1 MKFRFPLLLLLTL
14 SPYSFAQD
22 NIPESVR
29 LMIEQ
34 TQTGNQYDQMA
45 RMQMD
50 MQYSDFLHGLTGDE
64 KRKARVEAAL
74 LEILSKRVE
83 MSSAAAYGRVSA
95 EELKAVTDYDYLRER
110 MAPLLNSAELAVLDN
125 QRGGPSDEQLKRDY
139 AEELTRTA
147 PDLTPAN
154 RELVLNTLIKYLR
167 DGKGDASDLAKLSV
181 EDLVSQ
187 QMQAIMQVGNE
198 LQSKISADQMQQVGA
213 FLNQLQSNLYRNR
226 SMSDL

>member
-1 MKFRFPLLLLLTL
+1 MKFRFSLLLLLAL
-14 SPYSFAQD
+14 SPCSFAQD

-34 TQTGNQYDQMA
+34 SQAGNQFDQMA

-50 MQYSDFLHGLTGDE
+50 MQYSDFLHGLKGDE

-74 LEILSKRVE
+74 LEILSTRVE

-110 MAPLLNSAELAVLDN
+110 MSPLLNSAELAVLDN

-139 AEELTRTA
+139 ADELTRTA
-147 PDLTPAN
+147 PDLTATN

-167 DGKGDASDLAKLSV
+167 DGKGDAADLAKLSV

-187 QMQAIMQVGNE
+187 QMQSIMQAGAE